1 MGLKN
6 HYASLHES
14 ALSIIR
20 KEGFSL
26 DAELNNP
33 TDLRRGLTLLLRP
46 NFEIVEAFNQFI
58 SKGRAVLPGQY
69 FYPPSDL
76 HLTIM
81 PIISCYEG
89 FSLEKLDLSVYD
101 QLIKNSLKDI
111 RKMEIEFEGVFSSPS
126 CLMVKGFPLNEYL
139 KNFRQNLR
147 ESFASSNVEQSLDKR
162 YKLVAAHSTL
172 VRFVKPIEDIEK
184 VFALIDAYKNFNFG
198 TQYFDQV
205 SFVYNDWY
213 QRKSIVKTLNTY
225 TLL

>member
-6 HYASLHES
+6 HYLSLHDS
-14 ALSIIR
+14 ALSIVR
-20 KEGFSL
+20 KEGFSI

-33 TDLRRGLTLLLRP
+33 NDRRRGLTLLLRP
-46 NFEIVEAFNQFI
+46 NPEIVEALNEFI
-58 SKGRAVLPGQY
+58 SEGRALLPGQY

-101 QLIKNSLKDI
+101 QLIVNSLKGI
-111 RKMEIEFEGVFSSPS
+111 RKMEIEFEGVFVSPS

-139 KNFRQNLR
+139 MHFRQNLR
-147 ESFASSNVEQSLDKR
+147 KSFATSNVEQSLDKR

-172 VRFVKPIEDIEK
+172 IRFVKPIEDKEK
-184 VFALIDAYKNFNFG
+184 VYSLLEAYKNFNFG

-205 SFVYNDWY
+205 FFVYNDWY
-213 QRKSIVKTLNTY
+213 QRKSIVKTLYTY
-225 TLL
+225 PLL